1 MRKSVIV
8 ITFTAG
14 CVITALTGCAQT
26 SQHTSSAADNATGQN
41 VSLGGTSPTG
51 VTCAKIVPIPVR
63 LAPTSHPPRDFVPQ
77 LSGPATRER
86 SSSGTLEWQHPGPD
100 GFLCPGTNGAHDSVR
115 AQWGSERINDHP

>member
-8 ITFTAG
+8 ITFTVG

-26 SQHTSSAADNATGQN
+26 SQHTDNATGQT

-63 LAPTSHPPRDFVPQ
+63 LALTSHPPRDLVPQ
-77 LSGPATRER
+77 PSGPATRER
-86 SSSGTLEWQHPGPD
+86 SSSGTLEWQHPGPA
-100 GFLCPGTNGAHDSVR
+100 GFLCPGTDGAHGPVR
-115 AQWGSERINDHP
+115 AQWSSERINDHP